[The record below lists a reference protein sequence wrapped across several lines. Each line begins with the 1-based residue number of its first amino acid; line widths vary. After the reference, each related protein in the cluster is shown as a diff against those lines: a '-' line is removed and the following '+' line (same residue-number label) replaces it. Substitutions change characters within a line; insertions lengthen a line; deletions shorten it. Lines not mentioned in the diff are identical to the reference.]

1 MMGSQG
7 LDPPTVTAGLL
18 DDERMLK
25 ALAARDVGAVFK
37 LLNNRG
43 VSTRKLAAA
52 VDISQGRLYDY
63 MSGNCRV
70 EKLSLFEQFAD
81 GLRIPGHLLGL
92 ASRPWEP
99 APETSAPAANDL
111 PPDTDDL
118 QAIDAFRHADRQSGG
133 GRLYA
138 AVTQHLTHQIAPRL
152 VDTASGPGVFAA
164 AAALTEMAGWM
175 AHDSAHDELAVKH
188 LTRALPLAR
197 VSGDAPL
204 AANIAAST
212 SHLTLHTND
221 RPGAA
226 RWAKTG
232 LHLAAQGPR
241 IPALTARL
249 HTMTARALAAAAQH
263 SPAQRALDQAHAA
276 IAEPVDAVHPWLSPF
291 DAAALASESALV
303 LKDLGR
309 YDQALDQAEQALALR
324 EAGRARSLAL
334 TRITLADIH
343 IRRGDLD
350 AAVKVGHDLLAT
362 SPTLSSVRVIH
373 QLDELR
379 RHLEP
384 HMAYGPVSQY
394 LVRFDDAR
402 RARMLLMA
410 DIITAPR
417 RTAAHEAH
425 AR

>member
-1 MMGSQG
+1 M
-7 LDPPTVTAGLL
+7 
-18 DDERMLK
+18 DDDRMLK
-25 ALAARDVGAVFK
+25 ALAERDMGALFT
-37 LLNNRG
+37 LLNRRG
-43 VSTRKLAAA
+43 VSTRRLAAA

-63 MSGNCRV
+63 MNGNCRV
-70 EKLSLFEQFAD
+70 EKLSLFEQVAD
-81 GLRIPGHLLGL
+81 GLRVPGHLLGL
-92 ASRPWEP
+92 ARRSWEP
-99 APETSAPAANDL
+99 APETPMPATDAEQPADV
-111 PPDTDDL
+111 DDL
-118 QAIDAFRHADRQSGG
+118 HAIDAFRDADRQSGG

-138 AVTQHLTHQIAPRL
+138 AVTRHLKDRIAPRL
-152 VDTASGPGVFAA
+152 VDASDGPGIFAA

-175 AHDSAHDELAVKH
+175 AHDSAQDELAVKH

-212 SHLTLHTND
+212 SHLTLHTDD
-221 RPGAA
+221 RAGAA

-263 SPAQRALDQAHAA
+263 TPAQHALDQARSDL
-276 IAEPVDAVHPWLSPF
+276 AEPAEATHPWLSPF
-291 DAAALASESALV
+291 DAAALASESALI

-309 YDQALDQAEQALALR
+309 YDQALEQAEHALTLR

-334 TRITLADIH
+334 TRITLSDIH

-350 AAVKVGHDLLAT
+350 AAVKVGHDLLTT

-373 QLDELR
+373 QLDDLR
-379 RHLEP
+379 ARLDRHK
-384 HMAYGPVSQY
+384 AYAPVGQY
-394 LVRFDDAR
+394 LVRFDDAH

-417 RTAAHEAH
+417 RSPAHEAH
-425 AR
+425 TR

>member
-1 MMGSQG
+1 MGSQG
-7 LDPPTVTAGLL
+7 LDPPTVAAGLL

-25 ALAARDVGAVFK
+25 ALAGRDMGTLFA
-37 LLNNRG
+37 LLNSRG

-63 MSGNCRV
+63 KNGNCRV
-70 EKLSLFEQFAD
+70 EKLSVFEQIAD

-92 ASRPWEP
+92 ARRPWEP
-99 APETSAPAANDL
+99 APEPSAPAISDL
-111 PPDTDDL
+111 PADTGDL
-118 QAIDAFRHADRQSGG
+118 EAIDAFRDADRRSGG

-138 AVTQHLTHQIAPRL
+138 AVTRHLTDQIAPRL

-175 AHDSAHDELAVKH
+175 AHDSAHDDLAVKH

-226 RWAKTG
+226 RWARTG

-263 SPAQRALDQAHAA
+263 SPARRALDQAEAA
-276 IAEPVDAVHPWLSPF
+276 IAEPADAVHPWLSPF
-291 DAAALASESALV
+291 DTAALASESALI
-303 LKDLGR
+303 LKDLGH
-309 YDQALDQAEQALALR
+309 YDQALGRAEHALALR

-373 QLDELR
+373 QLDDLR
-379 RHLEP
+379 RRLAP
-384 HMAYGPVSQY
+384 HKTYAPVSQY
-394 LVRFDDAR
+394 LLRFDDAR

-417 RTAAHEAH
+417 RNAAHEAH

>member
-1 MMGSQG
+1 MAERDMG
-7 LDPPTVTAGLL
+7 
-18 DDERMLK
+18 
-25 ALAARDVGAVFK
+25 ALFT
-37 LLNNRG
+37 LLNARG

-52 VDISQGRLYDY
+52 ADISQGRVYDY
-63 MSGNCRV
+63 INGNCRV
-70 EKLSLFEQFAD
+70 EKLSLFEQIAD
-81 GLRIPGHLLGL
+81 GLRIPGRLLGL

-99 APETSAPAANDL
+99 APE
-111 PPDTDDL
+111 PPTAVTDDL
-118 QAIDAFRHADRQSGG
+118 PADTSDLEAIDAFRGADRQSGG

-138 AVTQHLTHQIAPRL
+138 AVSRHLKDQVAPRL
-152 VDTASGPGVFAA
+152 VDPASGTGVFAA

-197 VSGDAPL
+197 VSGDTPL

-212 SHLTLHTND
+212 SHLALHTND
-221 RPGAA
+221 APGAA

-263 SPAQRALDQAHAA
+263 SPAQRALDQAQAD
-276 IAEPVDAVHPWLSPF
+276 IAGTSDTVHPWLSPF
-291 DAAALASESALV
+291 DTAALASESALI

-309 YDQALDQAEQALALR
+309 YDQALAQAEQALTLR

-334 TRITLADIH
+334 TRITLVDIH

-373 QLDELR
+373 QLDDLR

-384 HMAYGPVSQY
+384 HKAYGPVSQY

-417 RTAAHEAH
+417 RSSAHEAH